1 MTDPAIEP
9 RLLLVPVSG
18 PRGMGEFARAYAIG
32 QAVRARWANVQLR
45 FVVHRDAPYA
55 ASLGDL
61 ARLVPASPTLCTR
74 EVLEEIASFRPQV
87 VYFDNSGRTEQLR
100 AARACGARL
109 IYVSSRGRQ
118 RYKAF
123 RLRWMQALDEH
134 WISYSERLAGG
145 LGWSERL
152 KLRLLGRPVVKF
164 LDAVLAPADARG
176 AEALLAA
183 AGVSAETPLDV
194 TIVPG
199 GGSQYP
205 DSRITPRM
213 FAEWGEALAARGWN
227 VLFVAGPSFDA
238 PIATGERLR
247 LVRQVEGGTLMA
259 LLARSRLVLV
269 NGGDTLVQTLALK
282 RPCVAVPI
290 AGDQA
295 QRIARAVALGAVVA
309 PPLDEVEACCHAMLA
324 DEARLRAREVQVA
337 SVGFE
342 DAMPDIVATIGRML
356 RLA

>member
-1 MTDPAIEP
+1 MTDLALAP

-18 PRGMGEFARAYAIG
+18 PRGMGEFARALAIG
-32 QAVRARWANVQLR
+32 RAVRARWPEVQLR

-55 ASLGDL
+55 ATLGDL
-61 ARLVPASPTLCTR
+61 ARRVPASPTLCTR

-87 VYFDNSGRTEQLR
+87 VYFDNSGRTTQLR
-100 AARACGARL
+100 AARAAGAR
-109 IYVSSRGRQ
+109 IVYVSSRGRQ

-123 RLRWMQALDEH
+123 RLRWMQAIDEH
-134 WISYSERLAGG
+134 WISYSARLAGG
-145 LGWSERL
+145 LRWSERL

-164 LDAVLAPADARG
+164 LDAVLAPADETG
-176 AEALLAA
+176 ADTLLVA
-183 AGVSAETPLDV
+183 AGVSAETRLDV

-213 FAEWGEALAARGWN
+213 FAEWGESLAARGWN

-269 NGGDTLVQTLALK
+269 NGGDTLVQTLALN

-295 QRIARAVALGAVVA
+295 QRIARAVALGAVLA
-309 PPLDEVEACCHAMLA
+309 PALTEVEACCHALLA
-324 DEARLRAREVQVA
+324 DDAALHAREAQVA
-337 SVGFE
+337 AVGFQ
-342 DAMPDIVATIGRML
+342 DAMPGIVATIGRML
-356 RLA
+356 ELA

>member
-1 MTDPAIEP
+1 MPAPAIAP

-18 PRGMGEFARAYAIG
+18 PRGMGEFARAQAIG
-32 QAVRARWANVQLR
+32 NAVRARWPEIQLR

-55 ASLGDL
+55 AMLGDL
-61 ARLVPASPTLCTR
+61 ARRVPASPTLCTR

-87 VYFDNSGRTEQLR
+87 VYFDNSGRTAQLR
-100 AARACGARL
+100 AARAAGARL

-123 RLRWMQALDEH
+123 RLRWMQVLDEH
-134 WISYSERLAGG
+134 WISYSARLAGG

-164 LDAVLAPADARG
+164 LDAVLAPADPAG
-176 AEALLAA
+176 ADALLVA
-183 AGVSAETPLDV
+183 AGMPEGARVDV

-205 DSRITPRM
+205 DSDITPRM
-213 FAEWGEALAARGWN
+213 FAEWGESLAAKGWN

-247 LVRQVEGGTLMA
+247 MVRQVEAGTLMA

-269 NGGDTLVQTLALK
+269 NGGDTLVQTLALR

-295 QRIARAVALGAVVA
+295 QRIARAVALGAVLAPRLTEVA
-309 PPLDEVEACCHAMLA
+309 ACCHELLG
-324 DEARLRAREVQVA
+324 DEARLRARGAQVA
-337 SVGFE
+337 EVGFR
-342 DAMPDIVATIGRML
+342 DAMPGIVETIGRML
-356 RLA
+356 GRV